1 MTAMGGLLKARTVK
15 DAEMNALRVA
25 TLAALACAALTAPAQ
40 DLAES
45 RYYYF
50 QTSVATT
57 HFDPKPYHNNDTALI
72 NLERRSGTGFIVG
85 GAFFQNS
92 FGQPSEYLYVGK
104 LYWVPRT
111 SETVY
116 AKVTGGLIYG
126 YKDEYQDQIPLNKY
140 GVAPAILPAIGFQAR
155 TLGGELVVFGTAGA
169 MVTLGFKF

>member
-1 MTAMGGLLKARTVK
+1 MQFELVAKHL
-15 DAEMNALRVA
+15 EQRVVS
-25 TLAALACAALTAPAQ
+25 L
-40 DLAES
+40 
-45 RYYYF
+45 
-50 QTSVATT
+50 
-57 HFDPKPYHNNDTALI
+57 
-72 NLERRSGTGFIVG
+72 NLECAILSVYSQGNLLLQSLLASCRIVG

-104 LYWVPRT
+104 MYWVPRT